1 MVDKNG
7 NNACPHVNFSSFKG
21 DDHLSNDGI
30 NKYKLANM
38 RNAWEFV
45 IKFQWELWMSK
56 EGNLLFVNI
65 PHQMASAAKF
75 SD

>member
-1 MVDKNG
+1 MVEKNG

-45 IKFQWELWMSK
+45 IKF
-56 EGNLLFVNI
+56 
-65 PHQMASAAKF
+65 
-75 SD
+75 